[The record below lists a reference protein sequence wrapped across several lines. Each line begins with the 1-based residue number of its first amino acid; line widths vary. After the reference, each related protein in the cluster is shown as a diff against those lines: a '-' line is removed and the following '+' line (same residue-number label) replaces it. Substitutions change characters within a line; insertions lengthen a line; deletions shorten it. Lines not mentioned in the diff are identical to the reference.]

1 MAATLQSGE
10 IDVSIARAS
19 ILKEMGVDMKV
30 APGNLKPTLKEA
42 LHKKTENDRKIV
54 VIKVGTSSLLRKGY
68 LHLSLLGQL
77 AETCADLHRAG
88 CRVIVVTSGAVG
100 AGCQVLNNAV
110 RAPPIP
116 PVPPQIVPKTF
127 VPSDPRL
134 GGVMSCFKD
143 P

>member
-1 MAATLQSGE
+1 
-10 IDVSIARAS
+10 
-19 ILKEMGVDMKV
+19 MGVDMKV
-30 APGNLKPTLKEA
+30 AQVNHKGDPAVSAALKEA
-42 LHKKTENDRKIV
+42 LHKKAQNDQKIV

-88 CRVIVVTSGAVG
+88 GYDNDLASGAVG

-110 RAPPIP
+110 CPPISRP
-116 PVPPQIVPKTF
+116 AANRPKTF
-127 VPSDPRL
+127 FPVRSAAQC
-134 GGVMSCFKD
+134 GVMSCFKD

>member
-1 MAATLQSGE
+1 
-10 IDVSIARAS
+10 
-19 ILKEMGVDMKV
+19 MGVDMKV

-110 RAPPIP
+110 RAPPVP
-116 PVPPQIVPKTF
+116 PVPPQICLLYTS
-127 VPSDPRL
+127 PSPR
-134 GGVMSCFKD
+134 D
-143 P
+143 DT

>member
-1 MAATLQSGE
+1 
-10 IDVSIARAS
+10 
-19 ILKEMGVDMKV
+19 MGVDMKV
-30 APGNLKPTLKEA
+30 AQVNHKGDPAVSAALKEA
-42 LHKKTENDRKIV
+42 LHKKAQNDQKIV

-88 CRVIVVTSGAVG
+88 CKVIVVTSGAVG

-110 RAPPIP
+110 CPPISRP
-116 PVPPQIVPKTF
+116 AANRSKTF
-127 VPSDPRL
+127 FPVRSAAL
-134 GGVMSCFKD
+134 CGVMSCFKD

>member
-1 MAATLQSGE
+1 
-10 IDVSIARAS
+10 
-19 ILKEMGVDMKV
+19 MGVDMKV
-30 APGNLKPTLKEA
+30 APGNLKPNTTSTLKEA

-110 RAPPIP
+110 RARQSRQSRRKSSRKPLFR
-116 PVPPQIVPKTF
+116 QIRGSV
-127 VPSDPRL
+127 
-134 GGVMSCFKD
+134 G
-143 P
+143 

>member
-1 MAATLQSGE
+1 
-10 IDVSIARAS
+10 
-19 ILKEMGVDMKV
+19 MGVDMKV
-30 APGNLKPTLKEA
+30 AQVNHKGDPAVSAALKEA
-42 LHKKTENDRKIV
+42 LHKKAQNDQKIV

-88 CRVIVVTSGAVG
+88 CKVIVVTSGAVG

-110 RAPPIP
+110 CPPISRP
-116 PVPPQIVPKTF
+116 AANRPPQTF
-127 VPSDPRL
+127 FPVRSAAQC
-134 GGVMSCFKD
+134 GVMSCFKD

>member
-1 MAATLQSGE
+1 VAATLQSGE

-110 RAPPIP
+110 RAPPDP

-134 GGVMSCFKD
+134 GGVMSCIKD

>member
-1 MAATLQSGE
+1 VAATLQSGE

-110 RAPPIP
+110 RAPPVP

-127 VPSDPRL
+127 CSVRSAARWGDEL
-134 GGVMSCFKD
+134 H
-143 P
+143 